1 MLKST
6 RPSSGLFLGVF
17 QQHVE
22 PAGGGLHVSNV
33 VLTLERAEDAG
44 RGGRA
49 PHTIRLNLGSYELV
63 CARRR
68 GGIYSSL
75 LIAIAKSTQ
84 L

>member
-44 RGGRA
+44 RGPRA
-49 PHTIRLNLGSYELV
+49 THHQAKFRQLYTSSY
-63 CARRR
+63 ARA
-68 GGIYSSL
+68 GAAVYTSIY
-75 LIAIAKSTQ
+75 
-84 L
+84 